1 MKNLLLIGALILL
14 QSFVYGQGTVKGTL
28 MDASTNEGLISA
40 TVSVKN
46 TTPTLGTLTDFE
58 GNFTLTNVPDG
69 EQVLIVSYLGYESVE
84 TTVTVVAGQTVE
96 VGEIAVPVSSV
107 GLKEI
112 EVVASVAID
121 RKTPVAVSSVNA
133 EQIETKLG
141 NQEFVEILRSTPS
154 VYTTKSGGGFGDSRI
169 NVRGFDQ
176 RNIAVMINGIPVNDM
191 ENGWVYWSNWAGLSE
206 VTRTMQV
213 QRGLGASRLAIASVG
228 GTINVITKTTDQEK
242 GGSVLLSYGN
252 NNYLRG
258 ALTLSTGRI
267 KGDWAFTFSGAYT
280 RGDGFIDGTAFQ
292 GGSYFG
298 SISKGFGDKH
308 QLVLTAFGAFQE
320 HGQRTFREA
329 LHVYDTMYNHQ
340 YNSDWGYRDGKAY
353 NIRNNFYHKPQIAL
367 NHYWSIT
374 DNLTLSTSAYVSFG
388 RGGGTGDR
396 GSISGRGSWGFRDP
410 NNGTIL
416 VDNIVAWNSGQPS
429 DISGANINQPGY
441 GYVAGER
448 NGLIRRASINS
459 HDWYGLLTNLTAEVS
474 KPLTI
479 SGGLDLRYYRG
490 QHYRRVDDLAGNDY
504 WLDSR
509 DVNAQDIS
517 IDLDGDGSIGS
528 RETGTLKQEGDI
540 IHYHNDGIVSWIGAF
555 AQAEY
560 TSEFGLSAFLSGAVS
575 NTGYQRIDYF
585 LYTPEDQVS
594 DGFNYL
600 GYVVKGGAN
609 YNIGK
614 NHNVF
619 FNTGYFSRA
628 PIFDVVFPN
637 YNNEANAAAANEN
650 VFGLEL
656 GYGVRYSKVSANLN
670 AYRTNWLNKAFF
682 QRYTDSQGRDFT
694 ANLSGLNALH
704 QGIEL
709 DFEVQPVRGLN
720 IRGMV
725 SLGDWRWQNNVNAQ
739 IADDDQVIIDTV
751 RIYADG
757 LRVGDAAQS
766 TAALGVAY
774 TFPFGLSID
783 ADYWYGWNLYANF
796 DPSTKTDAADAG
808 RQALLLPAYGLLD
821 LGLTYTIK
829 LNRNTLK
836 LRFNMN
842 NVLNTRYIAEA
853 NDFHDPNLTY
863 QQQLQNAR
871 GFFGFGRT
879 WNVSLKFSF

>member
-1 MKNLLLIGALILL
+1 MKHLLLIGLVICL
-14 QSFVYGQGTVKGTL
+14 QGLVYGQGTVKGTL
-28 MDASTNEGLISA
+28 IDASTNEGLISA
-40 TVSVKN
+40 TISVKN

-58 GNFTLTNVPDG
+58 GNFTLANVPEG
-69 EQVLIVSYLGYESVE
+69 EQTLIVSYLGYESVE
-84 TTVTVVAGQTVE
+84 QTVTITSGETVE
-96 VGEIAVPVSSV
+96 VGNIAVPVSSV

-133 EQIETKLG
+133 ERIENKLG

-213 QRGLGASRLAIASVG
+213 QRGLGASRLAISSIG
-228 GTINVITKTTDQEK
+228 GTINIITKTTDQKK
-242 GGSVLLSYGN
+242 GGSVQVAYGN
-252 NNYLRG
+252 DNYLRG

-280 RGDGFIDGTAFQ
+280 RGDGYIDATEFQ
-292 GGSYFG
+292 GGSYFL
-298 SISKGFGDKH
+298 SISKGFGDNH
-308 QLVLTAFGAFQE
+308 QLVFTGFGAFQE
-320 HGQRTFREA
+320 HGQRTFREQ
-329 LHVYDTMYNHQ
+329 LSVYEEDFGLR
-340 YNSDWGYRDGKAY
+340 YNSDWGFRDGEVY
-353 NIRNNFYHKPQIAL
+353 NIRNNFYHKPQLAL

-374 DNLTLSTSAYVSFG
+374 PNVTLATSAYASFG

-396 GSISGRGSWGFRDP
+396 GSISGRGTWGHRDP
-410 NNGTIL
+410 NNGSIL
-416 VDNIVAWNSGQPS
+416 VDDIVAWNSGQPNS
-429 DISGANINQPGY
+429 IGGANINQPNY

-459 HDWYGLLTNLTAEVS
+459 HDWYGVLSNLTAEIS

-490 QHYRRVDDLAGNDY
+490 QHYREIDDLAGNDY

-509 DVNAQDIS
+509 DVNNQGVE
-517 IDLDGDGSIGS
+517 IDLDGDGTISS
-528 RETGTLKQEGDI
+528 RERGALKQEGDK

-560 TSEFGLSAFLSGAVS
+560 TTDFGLSAFVNGAVS

-585 LYTPEDQVS
+585 QYEPADQAS
-594 DGFNYL
+594 DNFNYL
-600 GYVVKGGAN
+600 GYTIKGGAN
-609 YNIGK
+609 YNIND

-619 FNTGYFSRA
+619 FNTGFFSRA

-637 YNNEANAAAANEN
+637 YNNVANAEAANED
-650 VFGLEL
+650 VFGVEL
-656 GYGVRYSKVSANLN
+656 GYGVRYSKFAANVNL
-670 AYRTNWLNKAFF
+670 YRTNWLNKSLF
-682 QRYTDSQGRDFT
+682 QRFTDSQGADFT

-704 QGIEL
+704 QGIEV
-709 DFEVQPVRGLN
+709 DFNVQPVRGLTV
-720 IRGMV
+720 RGMV
-725 SLGDWRWQNNVNAQ
+725 SLGDWRWQNNVNALV
-739 IADDDQVIIDTV
+739 ADDDQVIIDTV
-751 RIYADG
+751 RVFADG
-757 LRVGDAAQS
+757 LFVGDAAQT
-766 TAALGVAY
+766 TAALGAEY
-774 TFPFGLSID
+774 TFPFGLSLD
-783 ADYWYGWNLYANF
+783 VDYWHAWNLYANF
-796 DPSTKTDAADAG
+796 DPSTKTDPSDAG
-808 RQALLLPAYGLLD
+808 RQALRLPDYGLLD

-829 LNRNTLK
+829 LKKTTLK

-842 NVLNTRYIAEA
+842 NVLDTKYIAEA
-853 NDFHDPNLTY
+853 NDFQDESMSY
-863 QQQLQNAR
+863 EEQLQNTR